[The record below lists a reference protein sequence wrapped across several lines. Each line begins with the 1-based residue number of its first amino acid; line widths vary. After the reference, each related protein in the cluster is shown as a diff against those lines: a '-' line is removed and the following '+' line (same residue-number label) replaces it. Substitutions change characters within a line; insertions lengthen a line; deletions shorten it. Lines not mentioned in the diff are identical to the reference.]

1 MGSDDDSGRSRGDVG
16 QGGSGSSR
24 LHRTREQG
32 NSGGVLRGI
41 QATASGQLPQHPG
54 DRGVMLLGENL
65 SGCQQN
71 GLVPGVDDLEHG
83 A

>member
-1 MGSDDDSGRSRGDVG
+1 MTIPAAPEAMSAKAVRVPAVFIEPVS
-16 QGGSGSSR
+16 
-24 LHRTREQG
+24 